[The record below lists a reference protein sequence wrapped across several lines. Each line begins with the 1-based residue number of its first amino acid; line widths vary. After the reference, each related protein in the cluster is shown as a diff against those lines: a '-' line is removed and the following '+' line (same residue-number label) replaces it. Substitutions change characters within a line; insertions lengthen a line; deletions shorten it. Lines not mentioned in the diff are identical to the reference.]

1 MRSSPSVIERRK
13 KLYEKEMKEKG
24 IRAQVVDLKY
34 RVLTKES
41 TRSKQK
47 RT

>member
-1 MRSSPSVIERRK
+1 
-13 KLYEKEMKEKG
+13 MKEKG
-24 IRAQVVDLKY
+24 IYAHVVDLKY

-41 TRSKQK
+41 TRAKLK